1 MYIDS
6 TGSVNTRWGYQTAF
20 QKGALHKT
28 GSLGSTQNALQTA
41 GASNTKSTG
50 FTLHIGSGSEGD
62 RMLSAVA
69 GKGKGG
75 MTVFEPADFD
85 PAKPVYKVCTWDEE
99 GNLTEHMVDVTKVN
113 AADSDEVSM
122 FAYSCYLS
130 ESGQYPEASD
140 TFLRTY
146 GYAKTGTDGIG
157 AAAFGMDGELSDQ
170 TGKMFGMVKRDW
182 TKLAARLMQMQYD
195 AGNLKGYLDYKKF
208 YDFFS

>member
-1 MYIDS
+1 MYIDP
-6 TGSVNTRWGYQTAF
+6 TGVVNTRWGYQTAF
-20 QKGALHKT
+20 PKEASQRT
-28 GSLGSTQNALQTA
+28 GSFGSTQNALQTA
-41 GASNTKSTG
+41 GASNTKSAG
-50 FTLHIGSGSEGD
+50 FTLHIGSGNQGD

-99 GNLTEHMVDVTKVN
+99 GNMTEHMVDVTKVN
-113 AADSDEVSM
+113 ATDSDEASM
-122 FAYSCYLS
+122 FAYACYLS
-130 ESGQYPEASD
+130 ESGQYPEAPD

-146 GYAKTGTDGIG
+146 GYAKTEADGNG
-157 AAAFGMDGELSDQ
+157 AAAFGVDGEPSDQ
-170 TGKMFGMVKRDW
+170 TGNVFGMIKRDW
-182 TKLAARLMQMQYD
+182 TKLASYLMQMQYD